1 MADKY
6 LRHNNGGLA
15 EVEAKVTSAGA
26 GDAGKIIAL
35 DAAGKLDNSVLPTGI
50 GADTN
55 SVQASESLS
64 AGDWVNVHDVAGAF
78 RVRKADASAAGKQA
92 VGFVLAGV
100 ASGAQATIFGEGTNN
115 QVTGQTPGAV
125 YLSAT
130 TPGAGTATPP
140 SGTGKVVQRV
150 GTAMSA
156 TTVNFEQHP
165 TIELA

>member
-6 LRHNNGGLA
+6 LKHQSGGFA
-15 EVEAKVTSAGA
+15 EVEAKISSAGA
-26 GDAGKIIAL
+26 GDSGKIVAL
-35 DAAGKLDNSVLPTGI
+35 DAAGKLDNSLMPVGI

-55 SVQASESLS
+55 SVQASEALT
-64 AGDWVNVHDVAGAF
+64 AGDWVNVHDVAGGF
-78 RVRKADASAAGKQA
+78 RVRKADASAAGKPA

-100 ASGAQATIFGEGTNN
+100 SSGAQATIYGEGTNN
-115 QVTGQTPGAV
+115 QVSSQTPGAV

-140 SGTGKVVQRV
+140 TGTGKVVQKL